1 MGLGK
6 MSLEKQQA
14 GALAPGPPHMGKR
27 ERSFEL
33 TLPALVTGVD
43 ATGRDFQEQTEIMA
57 ISSQEACFLLSTRLH
72 VGSRLILALDV
83 PRTLILERPLRLSV
97 SGTVGRLRQDHPEDD
112 RQHVF
117 LELDGGFKI
126 SPGAAL
132 P

>member
-1 MGLGK
+1 MV
-6 MSLEKQQA
+6 
-14 GALAPGPPHMGKR
+14 KR

-43 ATGRDFQEQTEIMA
+43 ATGRDFQEQTEIVA
-57 ISSQEACFLLSTRLH
+57 ISSQEACFLLSARLH
-72 VGSRLILALDV
+72 VGSHLDLALDV

-97 SGTVGRLRQDHPEDD
+97 SGTVGRLRQDNPEDD

-126 SPGAAL
+126 SAGTAL

>member
-1 MGLGK
+1 MAK
-6 MSLEKQQA
+6 K
-14 GALAPGPPHMGKR
+14 

-33 TLPALVTGVD
+33 TLPALVSGID
-43 ATGRDFQEQTEIMA
+43 ASGRDFQEQTELLA
-57 ISSQEACFLLSTRLH
+57 ISSQEAYFLLSARLN
-72 VGSRLILALDV
+72 VGSRLVLALDV

-97 SGTVGRLRQDHPEDD
+97 SGTVGRLRQDNPDDD

-126 SPGAAL
+126 SAGAPL

>member
-1 MGLGK
+1 MNFAR
-6 MSLEKQQA
+6 QQV
-14 GALAPGPPHMGKR
+14 GADAPGAPHTVKK

-43 ATGRDFQEQTEIMA
+43 AAGRDFQEQTEIVA
-57 ISSQEACFLLSTRLH
+57 ISSQEACFLLSARLH
-72 VGSRLILALDV
+72 VGSHLDLALDV

-97 SGTVGRLRQDHPEDD
+97 SGTVGRLRQDNPEDD

-126 SPGAAL
+126 SAGTAL